1 MAQNTNPILT
11 PKWVCMQDQPITPIL
26 LNVGTT
32 VGVPALVCHRI
43 AIPPHHARYEKQYRY
58 IKRAACLHQ
67 LVKSREIK
75 LS

>member
-1 MAQNTNPILT
+1 
-11 PKWVCMQDQPITPIL
+11 MQDQPITPIL

-32 VGVPALVCHRI
+32 VGVPALVCHIPTRYSGYP
-43 AIPPHHARYEKQYRY
+43 PPHHARYEKQYRY